1 MKIRRTSY
9 ITTLLATGAAAVAIV
24 AAPTALA
31 DTGSTA
37 MSCDTTGSG
46 SECQMPGNVQFD
58 DSPPPVNYS
67 PDGGLGSAHW
77 RGWWRCVAR
86 RRRSRS
92 LILVAG
98 SWPVEMWLGKFLG
111 TLPSEWPIPARHVHP

>member
-1 MKIRRTSY
+1 MQIRRTSY
-9 ITTLLATGAAAVAIV
+9 ITTLMAAGAAAVAIV

-31 DTGSTA
+31 DTGPSTSTA

-67 PDGGLGSAHW
+67 PYGGLGLAIGGFGGGGFHGGGHG
-77 RGWWRCVAR
+77 R
-86 RRRSRS
+86 
-92 LILVAG
+92 
-98 SWPVEMWLGKFLG
+98 
-111 TLPSEWPIPARHVHP
+111 